1 MENDDNDTD
10 CGRFDIY
17 SSEKTLNRSGNGMIF
32 DLKYRYLTAH
42 SIISVLK
49 HHKMQSNTFKIPF
62 IFAVRSKEVKM
73 HGLQN

>member
-1 MENDDNDTD
+1 MNSSKALDNPFCSQFDGNIGESGKCVMESDDNDTD

-49 HHKMQSNTFKIPF
+49 RH
-62 IFAVRSKEVKM
+62 
-73 HGLQN
+73 